1 VSAQPTPL
9 PRRKQL
15 VILDVEM
22 QRALDSRIASLFF
35 SHFEYWSDKGSSP
48 NGWIFKTAVEI
59 ERETGLT
66 YREQQ
71 HARRIL
77 VKHGLIEERYQRL
90 NHRMDFKVNKKAMQ
104 LFIDIYLSQQPK
116 SAQVIDSTPTD
127 ISTVPELTNE
137 QMANVQT
144 VVPETTI
151 VLVAP
156 TRNAVGTDAKRS
168 SYKEETT
175 QRLQKDYFQEP
186 PYPPTPPAVAECV
199 AEVIEAE
206 LIPEPTTALATIPEK
221 PFLLKTST
229 KAQLQLLQQQWFEE
243 FWVVYPRKA
252 DRTPAKK
259 TFNMHVISQEIFDR
273 TMEALNLILP
283 EYQRKVAKGDI
294 SKVPYGSTWLN
305 KRPWLDVEST
315 RAEVWALA
323 TSGGQRLNTERPSMQ
338 ERTRDAFIRQMQRR
352 QEVLNG

>member
-1 VSAQPTPL
+1 MFL
-9 PRRKQL
+9 CCF
-15 VILDVEM
+15 D
-22 QRALDSRIASLFF
+22 
-35 SHFEYWSDKGSSP
+35 YWSDKGSNP
-48 NGWIFKTAVEI
+48 DGWIYKTAAEI
-59 ERETGLT
+59 EYETTLS
-66 YREQQ
+66 YKEQRT
-71 HARRIL
+71 ARSVL
-77 VKHGLIEERYQRL
+77 AQHGLIEENYNRL
-90 NHRMDFKVNKKAMQ
+90 NHRMDFRVSREALDVFMKKMETVDSKEVPVFEVEVEQ
-104 LFIDIYLSQQPK
+104 SQ
-116 SAQVIDSTPTD
+116 AVDSTPTAFGAD
-127 ISTVPELTNE
+127 GEMPLE
-137 QMANVQT
+137 QMGNIPQGSS
-144 VVPETTI
+144 
-151 VLVAP
+151 
-156 TRNAVGTDAKRS
+156 GTSFGAGGICSEGS
-168 SYKEETT
+168 SYKEHRVQAESTNIEY
-175 QRLQKDYFQEP
+175 LQTHP
-186 PYPPTPPAVAECV
+186 LPPTPPAVAECA

-206 LIPEPTTALATIPEK
+206 LISEPETALATIPEK

>member
-35 SHFEYWSDKGSSP
+35 SHFEYWSDKGSNP

-116 SAQVIDSTPTD
+116 AAQVIDSTPTD
-127 ISTVPELTNE
+127 NSTVPELTNE

-144 VVPETTI
+144 AVPETTMA
-151 VLVAP
+151 LVAP

-175 QRLQKDYFQEP
+175 QRLQEDYLEQT
-186 PYPPTPPAVAECV
+186 PPTPSSPPSESVCT

-221 PFLLKTST
+221 PFLLRRST
-229 KAQLQLLQQQWFEE
+229 KRELQPFQQQWFEE
-243 FWVVYPRKA
+243 FWMVYPRKE
-252 DRTPAKK
+252 DKK
-259 TFNMHVISQEIFDR
+259 TAKETFARHVITQEIFDK
-273 TMEALNLILP
+273 TMEALHADYPNMLKKD
-283 EYQRKVAKGDI
+283 EQYRKH
-294 SKVPYGSTWLN
+294 PSTWLN
-305 KRPWLDVEST
+305 TEPWDNPREANPPARTPDPSSLD
-315 RAEVWALA
+315 RFALA
-323 TSGGQRLNTERPSMQ
+323 RLTRKERASIEFTKRVMREYGSTQ
-338 ERTRDAFIRQMQRR
+338 CR
-352 QEVLNG
+352 